1 MIPER
6 LRSAEAEGHRRAA
19 PSSAVRESQIQP
31 PAAGGDAFL
40 GDTTTQ
46 DRAAA
51 RTKLPISVVMVVYN
65 GGKTIE
71 RALRSVADLVDEII
85 VSHNGPCSDD
95 SVDIARRYTDK
106 VYVQKEHIPAPE
118 PYRVFAYTKTS
129 HDWMLQVDSDEY
141 LSQEI
146 RDHLGEL
153 ISDPAVHGY
162 EFLWPTS
169 YKGKYFGVYYKTSLV
184 RKKFFYMIGS
194 PSEYLKPINPQ
205 VNLRRLNY
213 RLEHKPPYD
222 NLTFQN
228 FRKKWVPWAKLQ
240 ARYFVRDFQEIPKYN
255 YPYTDW
261 EPRTRIRIRHPLLL
275 GMLGTFVF
283 NVALGAKDWIRT
295 RKYLFFKSGVLMGMQ
310 NVCLYYD
317 VWKYQRQGLG
327 RHHQP

>member
-1 MIPER
+1 MR
-6 LRSAEAEGHRRAA
+6 
-19 PSSAVRESQIQP
+19 
-31 PAAGGDAFL
+31 
-40 GDTTTQ
+40 
-46 DRAAA
+46 
-51 RTKLPISVVMVVYN
+51 KLPVSVVMVVYN

-95 SVDIARRYTDK
+95 SVEIARRYTDK
-106 VYVQKEHIPAPE
+106 VFVQSKHIPAPE
-118 PYRVFAYTKTS
+118 PYRVFTYTKTS

-169 YKGKYFGVYYKTSLV
+169 YKGKYVGVYYKTALV
-184 RKKFFYMIGS
+184 NKNFFYMIGS

-205 VNLRRLNY
+205 VTLKRLNY

-228 FRKKWVPWAKLQ
+228 FRKKWVPWARIQ
-240 ARYFVRDFQEIPKYN
+240 AEYYLREFASIPTYH
-255 YPYTDW
+255 YPHADW
-261 EPRTRIRIRHPLLL
+261 EFRTRVRIRHPILL
-275 GMLGTFVF
+275 GLFGTCLF
-283 NVALGAKDWIRT
+283 NVALGVKDWVRT
-295 RKYLFFKSGVLMGMQ
+295 GQFLFLKSGMLMALQNAVL
-310 NVCLYYD
+310 YTD
-317 VWKYQRQGLG
+317 VWKYQRRPWTLPVRGSKPGGVPVLRSEKESVGVAARSSLFGEWSDGHGG
-327 RHHQP
+327 RN